1 LKDYEKQ
8 IKDEAMK
15 LGEDTTLLE
24 YLRIY
29 IFKYLSINTDNTKY
43 LLNTY
48 LNLKRGEGI
57 YLGRSLLEN
66 IFENVNRDDVLEIKK
81 TFQRADSPEKR
92 IILRIMHYKLNKDE
106 FNVFIKNISLTEPDP
121 WIGIIFDEKIKE
133 KTKEN
138 LK

>member
-1 LKDYEKQ
+1 MRTPYLDALRRVLVIPYYLDCVYKNHDNLKDYEKQ

-57 YLGRSLLEN
+57 YLLCDRGRQ
-66 IFENVNRDDVLEIKK
+66 
-81 TFQRADSPEKR
+81 QRE
-92 IILRIMHYKLNKDE
+92 YKESYRRRCN
-106 FNVFIKNISLTEPDP
+106 
-121 WIGIIFDEKIKE
+121 FDGGQYSHHRAC
-133 KTKEN
+133 
-138 LK
+138 